1 MGSLGGATRGPRR
14 SSLIRPTPAAPR
26 PDIQFSSKKGQN
38 RLNHLHAARRIST
51 ARRYFLVCSTEDDGG
66 RCRARLSAINLPF
79 AQLVAQRSRCAMRR
93 ASGIQRHPC
102 VTITSTAVP
111 VRIGSLESPNFSQL
125 FFGCH
130 VMVTCV
136 NPRKRCSLSCQGA
149 CCSAASRRTSWGTS
163 RVMETSQ
170 MVSREAT
177 MRPHCHLSHGTKMI
191 SLRF

>member
-26 PDIQFSSKKGQN
+26 PDIQFSSKK
-38 RLNHLHAARRIST
+38 ARIDRIICTQTPASSLGVDVYLLFEKPEFD
-51 ARRYFLVCSTEDDGG
+51 RVCMGL
-66 RCRARLSAINLPF
+66 LSAINLPF